1 MQVCVL
7 NGVIL
12 DFKCLSQSDNCWE
25 VNTFINVGYLAVRK
39 VLEDLHSVLAVVVSS
54 IWHKS
59 GFGFIVGWKRDLL

>member
-12 DFKCLSQSDNCWE
+12 DFKCLSQSDNCW
-25 VNTFINVGYLAVRK
+25 VVSTVINGGYLAVRK

-59 GFGFIVGWKRDLL
+59 EFGFIVGWKRDLL